1 MKRGP
6 KKRNLIDWRRCK
18 SIELSCKGYTQA
30 EIANELHVG
39 IGTVNRDL
47 SWYRDQVKE
56 SKTKFVERIQE
67 ERKKCVTGLDYVLQE
82 SWFMSDNAKDS
93 KEKYQ
98 ALSLA
103 KECYFL
109 KYRMLSDM
117 PALAQVSNLESDSE
131 AQLSKNVDKSLP
143 NKNSGPIDQERND
156 KNDGFKRSEEENGEN
171 EGRDTK
177 NETF

>member
-67 ERKKCVTGLDYVLQE
+67 ERKKCVTGLDYVL
-82 SWFMSDNAKDS
+82 
-93 KEKYQ
+93 
-98 ALSLA
+98 
-103 KECYFL
+103 
-109 KYRMLSDM
+109 
-117 PALAQVSNLESDSE
+117 
-131 AQLSKNVDKSLP
+131 
-143 NKNSGPIDQERND
+143 
-156 KNDGFKRSEEENGEN
+156 
-171 EGRDTK
+171 
-177 NETF
+177 